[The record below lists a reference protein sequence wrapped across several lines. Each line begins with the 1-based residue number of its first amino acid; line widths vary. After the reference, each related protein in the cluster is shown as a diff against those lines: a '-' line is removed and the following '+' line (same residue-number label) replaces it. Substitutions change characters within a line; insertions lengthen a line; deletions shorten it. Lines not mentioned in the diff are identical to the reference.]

1 MNENPYEQKT
11 KDILDGLCA
20 KIREK
25 EHGAPIPLEQFLQIA
40 ASEPDRV
47 FRNILQVFHDMIH
60 SYVGPGSDEYL
71 GDPETINFV
80 YYDTHRL
87 FVEGSDNPF
96 FADRLFAN
104 RFIQHVTTF
113 RRGIPQNRIYIF
125 EGPHGSGKSTFLNNL
140 LMKFEQYTKTP
151 AGVSYE
157 TIWRIDKNELGAG
170 EIEAAAILKQLKN
183 LVETPGVRGVTPMK
197 GADLAALSNKNYLQV
212 HCPNHD
218 HPIMQIPKA
227 YRRELIDELIDDPVF
242 KKKILYQKQYQ
253 WIYRDKPCTIC
264 ASLFRSLLDV
274 LGAPS
279 KVFKMIYARPYQ
291 FNRRLGE
298 GVSVFNP
305 ADMIPKSNLLSNLV
319 LQQQLDSLLRS
330 SNQVRY
336 VYSRYAKTNNGIYAL
351 MDIKDANKYR
361 FNALHG
367 IISEGVHKLED
378 VEEDVHSLFLAL
390 MNPEDHNQV
399 DQALSFSDRI
409 TYIKIN
415 YVLDYNTEVKIYKSN
430 FGDQIERR
438 FLPRVLENFA
448 KVIIST
454 RLKTSSEP
462 LLEWIGDPYRYRRY
476 CDRNLLLL
484 KMDIYTGVIPA
495 WLSERD
501 RQAFSAK
508 RRRKV
513 VAESEN
519 EGRAGFSGRD
529 SIKIFNEFYTAVAK
543 KGKLINMDMLVNF
556 FRKHQKGQDVIIPEG
571 FMESLVNSYNYML
584 LQEVKESLYYY
595 NEERISNDIQNYLF
609 AINFEIGREEKCV
622 YTGEKLEI
630 TESYL
635 SSMEQRFMGAGVPG
649 QAQLMFREEIQ
660 REYASK
666 TLTQEMGLEKK
677 PITETAVYNKLMERY
692 VHNLKEKVMDP
703 FQENENFR
711 NAIKDFGTDAFKTY
725 DRRIRE
731 EVSFLMANLQKKYGY
746 TDQGAREICMYVI
759 DKDLAKLFA
768 EPTRPA
774 PPPINPF
781 DGLGAF
787 AITP

>member
-1 MNENPYEQKT
+1 MNQNIFAKKSQ
-11 KDILDGLCA
+11 DLLDSLCA

-25 EHGAPIPLEQFLQIA
+25 EHGAPIPLDLFLQIA
-40 ASEPDRV
+40 SRDPDLV
-47 FRNILQVFHDMIH
+47 FRNILQVFHDMIL
-60 SYVGPGSDEYL
+60 SYVGAGDDEYP
-71 GDPETINFV
+71 GDPESINFV
-80 YYDTHRL
+80 YYDTHKL

-104 RFIQHVTTF
+104 RFVNHVTTF

-140 LMKFEQYTKTP
+140 LMKFEQYTKTSR
-151 AGVSYE
+151 GINYE
-157 TIWRIDKNELGAG
+157 TLWRIDKNELGAS
-170 EIEAAAILKQLKN
+170 EIEAAALLKQLKS
-183 LVETPGVRGVTPMK
+183 LVETPGVRGASPVK
-197 GADLAALSNKNYLQV
+197 GADLAALTNKNFLQV
-212 HCPNHD
+212 PCPNHD
-218 HPIMQIPKA
+218 HPIMQIPKN
-227 YRRELIDELIDDPVF
+227 YRRELMEELIDDPDIR
-242 KKKILYQKQYQ
+242 KKVLNQKQYQ
-253 WIYRDKPCTIC
+253 WIYRDNPCTIC
-264 ASLFRSLLDV
+264 SSLFRSLLDV
-274 LGAPS
+274 LGSPA
-279 KVFKMIYARPYQ
+279 KVFKMVFAKPYQ

-298 GVSVFNP
+298 GISVFNP
-305 ADMIPKSNLLSNLV
+305 ADMIPKSNLLVNPV

-336 VYSRYAKTNNGIYAL
+336 MYSRYAKTNNGIYAL

-390 MNPEDHNQV
+390 MNPEDHGQV

-409 TYIKIN
+409 TYIKIG

-430 FGDQIERR
+430 FGDQIEKR

-454 RLKTSSEP
+454 RMKTSSEP
-462 LLEWIGDPYRYRRY
+462 LLEWIGDPYRYRRF

-484 KMDIYTGVIPA
+484 KMDIYTGVIPV

-501 RQAFSAK
+501 RQSFSSK
-508 RRRKV
+508 RRKRV

-519 EGRAGFSGRD
+519 EGVSGFSGRD
-529 SIKIFNEFYTAVAK
+529 SINIFNEFYSAAAQ

-556 FRKHQKGQDVIIPEG
+556 FNKRKKELGVSIPEG
-571 FMESLVNSYNYML
+571 FMDSLVDSYNYML

-595 NEERISNDIQNYLF
+595 NEDRISMDIQNYLF
-609 AINFEIGREEKCV
+609 AINFEIGREQKCV
-622 YTGEKLEI
+622 YTGESLEI
-630 TESYL
+630 TEAYL
-635 SSMEQRFMGAGVPG
+635 TGMEQRIMGSGTTEIARH
-649 QAQLMFREEIQ
+649 AFRQDTQ

-666 TLTQEMGLEKK
+666 TLTQEMALEKK
-677 PITETAVYNKLMERY
+677 PLTQTAVYKKLQERY

-711 NAIKDFGTDAFKTY
+711 HAIKDFNTESFKAY

-731 EVSFLMANLQKKYGY
+731 EVSYLMANLQKKYGY
-746 TDQGAREICMYVI
+746 TDQGAREICIYVI
-759 DKDLAKLFA
+759 DKDLAKRFS
-768 EPTRPA
+768 EPPKM

-781 DGLGAF
+781 DGLGAY

>member
-1 MNENPYEQKT
+1 MNENISALKA
-11 KDILDGLCA
+11 KDLLDGLCA

-25 EHGAPIPLEQFLQIA
+25 EHGAPMPLDQFLQMA
-40 ASEPDRV
+40 TQKPDMV

-60 SYVGPGSDEYL
+60 HYVGPGDDEYP
-71 GDPETINFV
+71 GDPESINFV

-87 FVEGSDNPF
+87 FVENSDNPF

-104 RFIQHVTTF
+104 RFVNHVSTF

-140 LMKFEQYTKTP
+140 LMKFEQYTKIP
-151 AGVSYE
+151 QGVSFE
-157 TIWRIDKNELGAG
+157 TLWRIDKNELGAS
-170 EIEAAAILKQLKN
+170 EIEAAALLKQLKS
-183 LVETPGVRGVTPMK
+183 LVEPPGLRGVPSVK
-197 GADLAALSNKNYLQV
+197 GADLAALSNKNYLHV
-212 HCPNHD
+212 PCPNHD
-218 HPIMQIPKA
+218 HPIMQIPKSF
-227 YRRELIDELIDDPVF
+227 RRELVEELIEDPAIR
-242 KKKILYQKQYQ
+242 KKILNQKQYQ
-253 WIYRDKPCTIC
+253 WIYQDSPCTIC
-264 ASLFRSLLDV
+264 SSLFRTLLDV

-279 KVFKMIYARPYQ
+279 KVFKMIFAKPYQ

-305 ADMIPKSNLLSNLV
+305 ADMIPKTNLLNNPV

-378 VEEDVHSLFLAL
+378 VEEDVRSLFLAL
-390 MNPEDHNQV
+390 MNPEDHHQV
-399 DQALSFSDRI
+399 DQTLSFSDRI

-430 FGDQIERR
+430 FGDQIEKR

-454 RLKTSSEP
+454 RMKTSSEP
-462 LLEWIGDPYRYRRY
+462 LLEWIGDPYRYRRF
-476 CDRNLLLL
+476 CDRNLMLL

-501 RQAFSAK
+501 RQAFSSK

-519 EGRAGFSGRD
+519 EGVSGFSGRD

-543 KGKLINMDMLVNF
+543 KGKLINMDMLVAF
-556 FRKHQKGQDVIIPEG
+556 FSKRQRDQGVVIPEG
-571 FMESLVNSYNYML
+571 FIESLVDSYNYML

-595 NEERISNDIQNYLF
+595 NEDRISMDIQNYLF
-609 AINFEIGREEKCV
+609 AINFELGREEKCV
-622 YTGEKLEI
+622 YTGENLEI
-630 TESYL
+630 TEAYL
-635 SSMEQRFMGAGVPG
+635 AATEQRFLGAGTSEL
-649 QAQLMFREEIQ
+649 ARHTFRQDIQ

-666 TLTQEMGLEKK
+666 TLTQEMALEKK
-677 PITETAVYNKLMERY
+677 PLTKTSVYIKLLERY

-711 NAIKDFGTDAFKTY
+711 NAIKDFNTESFKTY
-725 DRRIRE
+725 DRRIKE
-731 EVSFLMANLQKKYGY
+731 EVSYLMANLQKKYGY

-759 DKDLAKLFA
+759 DKNLTKRFS
-768 EPTRPA
+768 EPARI

-781 DGLGAF
+781 DGLGAY